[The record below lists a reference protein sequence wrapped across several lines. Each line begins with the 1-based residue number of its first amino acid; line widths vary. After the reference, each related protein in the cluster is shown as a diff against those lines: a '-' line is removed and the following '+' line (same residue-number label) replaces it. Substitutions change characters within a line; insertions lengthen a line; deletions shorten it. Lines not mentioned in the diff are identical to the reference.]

1 MTAHATMRRP
11 FEGDLAAGTLWP
23 EVEKIFGH
31 GYEVSVP
38 TKSISL
44 PPYFQCRE

>member
-1 MTAHATMRRP
+1 MQPTRRP

-31 GYEVSVP
+31 GYEVNALTRLCFALRS
-38 TKSISL
+38 
-44 PPYFQCRE
+44 Q